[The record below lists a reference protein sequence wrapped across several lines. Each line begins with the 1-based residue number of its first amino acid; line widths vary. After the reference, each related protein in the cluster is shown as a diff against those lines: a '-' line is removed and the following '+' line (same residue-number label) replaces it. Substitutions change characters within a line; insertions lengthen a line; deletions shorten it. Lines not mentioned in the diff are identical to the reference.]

1 MPLTN
6 QQTKHLKRLAHHL
19 APVVIVGQHG
29 LTEGVLN
36 EVSASLEAHE
46 LIKVKVNAA
55 DREEREAMLAAIAAS
70 ASAELVQRIGHVAV
84 FYRANPGRPRISLPK
99 P

>member
-36 EVSASLEAHE
+36 EVAVSLEAHE

-84 FYRANPGRPRISLPK
+84 FYRANPGHPRISLPQD
-99 P
+99 

>member
-36 EVSASLEAHE
+36 EVAASLEAHE

-55 DREEREAMLAAIAAS
+55 DREERESMLAAIAAS

-84 FYRANPGRPRISLPK
+84 FYRANPSHPRISLPK
-99 P
+99 S